1 MKNAN
6 AQNSTFA
13 NHTSQRTTEVCKRAV
28 FLPMHQRKLIH
39 LRVLTN

>member
-13 NHTSQRTTEVCKRAV
+13 NRTSRLTTEVCKRAV
-28 FLPMHQRKLIH
+28 LLPTHPMIMITLI
-39 LRVLTN
+39 N